1 MGKHSRIGHPTVDAL
16 LALKEEPRKHEK
28 DANDA
33 ILKISKLVVKERTN
47 AFVEARANGFLVSF
61 SMEERF
67 EERVE
72 EYTHTYAT
80 IICHHRYYNTQ
91 TFYRATSSFNL
102 FF

>member
-1 MGKHSRIGHPTVDAL
+1 VKRKEGGNLPFRAL
-16 LALKEEPRKHEK
+16 R
-28 DANDA
+28 
-33 ILKISKLVVKERTN
+33 RTN

-72 EYTHTYAT
+72 EYTHIYDN
-80 IICHHRYYNTQ
+80 RM
-91 TFYRATSSFNL
+91 SSSLLQHANLLSSNL

>member
-1 MGKHSRIGHPTVDAL
+1 MIFVDKSEGKEGGNLPFRAL
-16 LALKEEPRKHEK
+16 R
-28 DANDA
+28 
-33 ILKISKLVVKERTN
+33 RTKN

>member
-16 LALKEEPRKHEK
+16 LALKEEPRKFVRC
-28 DANDA
+28 A
-33 ILKISKLVVKERTN
+33 ERTN